1 MLQAVEG
8 EESNM
13 IVIPRWEQEQ
23 DDTVLG
29 VLTAALLSEV
39 RKLGDIDTADIRLC
53 TQAVTQKVQQHA
65 GKRVA
70 SDSEVSDGRAAIVL
84 TSDSEAA
91 NDEVCESMDVEQAR
105 KMLEQHSDFRQ
116 VEAGMTA
123 VLNT

>member
-1 MLQAVEG
+1 M
-8 EESNM
+8 
-13 IVIPRWEQEQ
+13 
-23 DDTVLG
+23 
-29 VLTAALLSEV
+29 
-39 RKLGDIDTADIRLC
+39 
-53 TQAVTQKVQQHA
+53 
-65 GKRVA
+65 
-70 SDSEVSDGRAAIVL
+70 

>member
-39 RKLGDIDTADIRLC
+39 RKLGDIDTADLRLC
-53 TQAVTQKVQQHA
+53 THAVTQKVQQHA
-65 GKRVA
+65 GKRA
-70 SDSEVSDGRAAIVL
+70 TSDSEVSDGRAAILL
-84 TSDSEAA
+84 TSDNEAA
-91 NDEVCESMDVEQAR
+91 DDEECESMDVEQAR

-116 VEAGMTA
+116 VKVGMTA